1 MHSTVKIKQY
11 NSTKF
16 GWRAGRSAFV
26 LLVVL
31 VASLSHDQGAWAYGD
46 GLQGDSQQFQ
56 TGQMDFELVQNPTVR
71 LGDGS
76 KRLSDINI
84 LLPLQNCSDCQ
95 RAYKIASAINGCYQ
109 W

>member
-1 MHSTVKIKQY
+1 
-11 NSTKF
+11 
-16 GWRAGRSAFV
+16 
-26 LLVVL
+26 
-31 VASLSHDQGAWAYGD
+31 
-46 GLQGDSQQFQ
+46 
-56 TGQMDFELVQNPTVR
+56 MDFELVQNPTVR